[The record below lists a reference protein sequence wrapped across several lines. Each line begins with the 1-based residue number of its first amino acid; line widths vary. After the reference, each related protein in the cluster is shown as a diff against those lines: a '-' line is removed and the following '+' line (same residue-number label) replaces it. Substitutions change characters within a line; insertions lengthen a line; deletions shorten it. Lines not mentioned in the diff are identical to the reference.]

1 MKYGLGYAYMPLAND
16 KEIVQETQRWSDP
29 LLRSEQYTH
38 SSARENIKAPWYN
51 EWDRY
56 TQQQVQE
63 ALLKRIDPRKA
74 LENSATRARDL
85 KRQWK

>member
-1 MKYGLGYAYMPLAND
+1 MVWVMPICHLQMT
-16 KEIVQETQRWSDP
+16 K
-29 LLRSEQYTH
+29 RSFKKLNAGATH
-38 SSARENIKAPWYN
+38 FYDLSSILTLVRENIKAPWYN

-74 LENSATRARDL
+74 LENWATRARDL